1 MNGVMLKKIASGYFT
16 DMREIFDSLDQVQL
30 GYNWLLSD
38 YECNSYP
45 AEMPFNQPF
54 VWLSGAELTRII
66 SAQKIQFI
74 WGTFSAFDPLVT
86 VEEVLAYPL
95 PCGDGNAE
103 IWLPEAAI
111 QHPLAQVEMIS
122 WDSSYFLLRARSNE
136 LIQQFQ
142 QAFPQAGPIS

>member
-54 VWLSGAELTRII
+54 VWLSGAEINPHH
-66 SAQKIQFI
+66 Q
-74 WGTFSAFDPLVT
+74 
-86 VEEVLAYPL
+86 
-95 PCGDGNAE
+95 
-103 IWLPEAAI
+103 
-111 QHPLAQVEMIS
+111 
-122 WDSSYFLLRARSNE
+122 RSKNSVY
-136 LIQQFQ
+136 LGHVF
-142 QAFPQAGPIS
+142 GV